1 MGQFAMHHALTRR
14 TQSLAGLAARGS
26 ARTEEAQSADEAV
39 PDDGRYVRRGFVALP
54 GAEVYIALQRTSY
67 QHPINLPFR
76 IALPLGPHVIGVG
89 RWYDKWILPLV
100 ESRRTNLIFQKYFD
114 EMRKEYEIIKQHL
127 PPRAKRILD
136 LGCGIAGIDVLLWDH
151 YGGGTAFYLL
161 DASELSAV
169 RYGFGESVAYYNS
182 LRLTRQFLLRNRV
195 PSDQI
200 VTIDIQRDSFPSN
213 TSFDAIF
220 SLISWGYHYPVTT
233 YLDPA
238 YDALKPGGSL
248 ILDVRR
254 RTPGKQ
260 QVAGKFGVE
269 PEVIYETKK
278 FERLVVRK
286 QQRLRLI
293 ARGTQNRDR
302 RGGSSASG
310 RVYPFPRPAG

>member
-1 MGQFAMHHALTRR
+1 M
-14 TQSLAGLAARGS
+14 
-26 ARTEEAQSADEAV
+26 
-39 PDDGRYVRRGFVALP
+39 PDDGRHVRRGFVALP
-54 GAEVYIALQRTSY
+54 GAEVYVALQRTSY

-76 IALPLGPHVIGVG
+76 MTLPFGPHVIGLG
-89 RWYDKWILPLV
+89 GWYDKWILPLV
-100 ESRRTNLIFQKYFD
+100 ESRRTNLIFRKYFD
-114 EMRKEYEIIKQHL
+114 EMKKEYEIIKPYL

-151 YGGGTAFYLL
+151 YQGETAFYLL

-182 LRLTRQFLLRNRV
+182 LRLTREFLLRNRV

-200 VTIDIQRDSFPSN
+200 VTIDIQRDPFPSS
-213 TSFDAIF
+213 TSFDAVF
-220 SLISWGYHYPVTT
+220 SLLSWGYHYPVTT
-233 YLDPA
+233 YLGPA
-238 YDALKPGGSL
+238 YDVLKPGGSL

-286 QQRLRLI
+286 QQHLRLI
-293 ARGTQNRDR
+293 PRRAQNLDR
-302 RGGSSASG
+302 RGSRSASG
-310 RVYPFPRPAG
+310 TVYLFPSLLG